1 MVDLHAVRDYLA
13 AIMLARILAAFAFVT
28 GLASIGAPADAR
40 MLASISEQVDSAS
53 AAQQGSAQA
62 PCPASTPDA
71 RLKGKIDPQADCKPR
86 RPVII
91 YLPTVQYGPD
101 RALE

>member
-1 MVDLHAVRDYLA
+1 
-13 AIMLARILAAFAFVT
+13 MLARILAAFALVT

-40 MLASISEQVDSAS
+40 LLASISEQVESAPS
-53 AAQQGSAQA
+53 SQTGSAQV
-62 PCPASTPDA
+62 PCPVATQDA
-71 RLKGKIDPQADCKPR
+71 RLKGKVDPNADCKPR